1 MKISNIICACR
12 FNCTIELVLS
22 STDLDILDVRETVVE
37 ENVPFFENIEKLDQ
51 RVIVREIRRRIVEL
65 ISNISL
71 EDINKVYVIDNL
83 KNSIDKDHQ

>member
-1 MKISNIICACR
+1 MLVDLIVP
-12 FNCTIELVLS
+12 IELVLS